1 MPAAQMALHA
11 LLYFGS
17 FTAVIILFL
26 DVIAATWWLLKRG
39 LCLLADLCAQSR
51 KNNAH
56 PWHVRKNNVIRVT
69 R

>member
-1 MPAAQMALHA
+1 MPPAQMVLHA

-39 LCLLADLCAQSR
+39 LWLAGR
-51 KNNAH
+51 F
-56 PWHVRKNNVIRVT
+56 VRAIT
-69 R
+69 EE

>member
-1 MPAAQMALHA
+1 MPPAQMVLHA

-39 LCLLADLCAQSR
+39 LWLLGR
-51 KNNAH
+51 I
-56 PWHVRKNNVIRVT
+56 VRAIT
-69 R
+69 EE

>member
-1 MPAAQMALHA
+1 MILHV

-26 DVIAATWWLLKRG
+26 DVIAAAWWLMKRG
-39 LCLLADLCAQSR
+39 LRLLGKFIRAITED
-51 KNNAH
+51 NAR
-56 PWHVRKNNVIRVT
+56 PWHVRENNMIRVT